1 MSFDIA
7 VTLQRG
13 PARFSYEFRTGK
25 GLTALFGP
33 SGAGKT
39 SLLDA
44 IAGLVRPTSGRIA
57 VAGATLFDRQHRVDL
72 KPEQRRC
79 GYVFQDLRLFPHK
92 TVRGNLAFGW
102 KLAAPGQRWLAFDT
116 ALEFLGIGH
125 LLDRMPGTLSGGEA
139 QRVAIGRAL
148 LSGPR
153 FLLMDEPLASVD
165 AARRGEILTL
175 IERIRD
181 ELELPIL
188 YVSHDRPEVERL
200 ADRIIPVEAP
210 MLAAHSSV

>member
-1 MSFDIA
+1 MSFEIA
-7 VTLQRG
+7 VTLRRG
-13 PARFSYEFRTGK
+13 PLQLAYEFETGK
-25 GLTALFGP
+25 GLTALVGP

-44 IAGLVRPTSGRIA
+44 VAGLVRPVSGRIA
-57 VAGATLFDRQHRVDL
+57 VSGSVLFDRSRRIDL

-92 TVRGNLAFGW
+92 TVRGNLEFGL
-102 KLAAPGQRWLAFDT
+102 KLAPPEQRWLAFDT

-125 LLDRMPGTLSGGEA
+125 LLNRMPATLSGGEA

-148 LSGPR
+148 LAAPR
-153 FLLMDEPLASVD
+153 FLLLDEPLASVD
-165 AARRGEILTL
+165 AARREEILTL

-188 YVSHDRPEVERL
+188 YVSHDRAEVDRL
-200 ADRIIPVEAP
+200 ARQVIPVEPAVRTD
-210 MLAAHSSV
+210 A

>member
-1 MSFDIA
+1 MSFEIA

-13 PARFSYEFRTGK
+13 EAQFSYAFQTGK

-44 IAGLVRPTSGRIA
+44 IAGLVRPASGRIA
-57 VAGATLFDRQHRVDL
+57 VAGATLFDRQRRIDL
-72 KPEQRRC
+72 KPEERRC
-79 GYVFQDLRLFPHK
+79 GYVFQDLRLFPHR
-92 TVRGNLAFGW
+92 TVRGNLEFGW
-102 KLAAPGQRWLAFDT
+102 NLAPAEQRWLAPDT

-125 LLDRMPGTLSGGEA
+125 LLDRMPATLSGGEA

-165 AARRGEILTL
+165 AGRRAEILNL

-188 YVSHDRPEVERL
+188 YVSHDRAEVERL
-200 ADRIIPVEAP
+200 AHRIVPVEP
-210 MLAAHSSV
+210 PS